1 MLVDTRQA
9 NYIRLDKFPYHI
21 LMISTKA
28 KWETTFIRC
37 FPFSFLGGIRMDKQ
51 HNQQPHQHFKNQIS
65 DGLDIEF
72 SQELA
77 DHDDLEAQKRSEA
90 ADKRAKQKRNKQ

>member
-1 MLVDTRQA
+1 
-9 NYIRLDKFPYHI
+9 
-21 LMISTKA
+21 
-28 KWETTFIRC
+28 
-37 FPFSFLGGIRMDKQ
+37 MDKQ